1 MARADKY
8 RYPFFL
14 RNVND
19 TLMRYICKTELED
32 MVNDGDAVRIYA
44 RQHGK
49 PRELVGAKLTARASE
64 AAETSSTAISK
75 REMEVNAAAQA
86 FLGNQSRTAGMAEE
100 RRLENINR
108 HTNRVEEEDFI
119 ERGETKVAI
128 WQLTGDTK
136 APRVGARPDTES
148 LYLAAEHVSTQMG
161 LRKNF
166 KIARIEHAEKLQQS
180 KAAFREAMGLTEPSA
195 GMEMPQCTPETL

>member
-1 MARADKY
+1 MARVDKY

-49 PRELVGAKLTARASE
+49 PRELVGAKLTARASH
-64 AAETSSTAISK
+64 AVETSRTVITK

-86 FLGNQSRTAGMAEE
+86 FPGNQSRTAGMEE
-100 RRLENINR
+100 YRRLKNLNR
-108 HTNRVEEEDFI
+108 HTNRVEEEDPA
-119 ERGETKVAI
+119 ERATAKVTLWPLEGDDKAI
-128 WQLTGDTK
+128 
-136 APRVGARPDTES
+136 RVGPTADVNAIR
-148 LYLAAEHVSTQMG
+148 LAQELVMQQRRDAGYSVS
-161 LRKNF
+161 R
-166 KIARIEHAEKLQQS
+166 
-180 KAAFREAMGLTEPSA
+180 
-195 GMEMPQCTPETL
+195 